1 MKKTLFGLL
10 ALLLPL
16 TVSAQLISVQ
26 PGTGIVKTEKKKK
39 VKKEKREPKKKE
51 PVAKLQVA
59 DVDSM
64 VVVEVVDDSKLT
76 ATVDA
81 DILTRY
87 FWRGQEKCGL
97 AAQPEVRL
105 SWRGLSLSLEGST
118 GLHNDDHQEIDLGL
132 SYQLGPVNIGVFDYW
147 QTGLDTEDRYFFYDS
162 KEGAH
167 QFEGNIGFTCRYF
180 SLQGY
185 CVFGGRD
192 FKFNGDRA
200 YSTYVELTVPFRLGG
215 LDWQMTAGMTPME
228 SAGDWKTVTK
238 MTVIGEREVSIRDY
252 DYADG
257 AACCSATLR
266 CTKNLNVG
274 IVRLPVFAEI
284 NTNPYLKKAN
294 LLFGLSIIPW

>member
-1 MKKTLFGLL
+1 MRKTLLGLL

-26 PGTGIVKTEKKKK
+26 PGTGRVKTEKKKK
-39 VKKEKREPKKKE
+39 KEKKEPKKVE
-51 PVAKLQVA
+51 RIATPQVA
-59 DVDSM
+59 DVDS
-64 VVVEVVDDSKLT
+64 VVVTIVDDDNKVK

-87 FWRGQEKCGL
+87 YWRGQEKCGL
-97 AAQPEVRL
+97 TVQPEVRL
-105 SWRGLSLSLEGST
+105 NWRGLSLSMEGST

-147 QTGLDTEDRYFFYDS
+147 QTGLDQEDRYFYYNA
-162 KEGAH
+162 KKGGH
-167 QFEGNIGFTCRYF
+167 QFEGNIGFTCSYF

-192 FKFNGDRA
+192 YKINGNRA
-200 YSTYVELTVPFRLGG
+200 YSTYVELTVPFRLGS

-228 SAGDWKTVTK
+228 SAGQWNTVTRE
-238 MTVIGEREVSIRDY
+238 TVLGEREVIIRDY

-257 AACCSATLR
+257 PACCSATLR
-266 CTKNLNVG
+266 CTKNLKAG
-274 IVRLPVFAEI
+274 TVRLPVFAEI